1 MSVSSI
7 DQKRA
12 ILAHNRAANELA
24 KAFMLHG
31 LECNTAHNVALRWT
45 NAALDE
51 VSLTMQG
58 LLRTVSRA

>member
-31 LECNTAHNVALRWT
+31 LECNTAYNVALTWT
-45 NAALDE
+45 NAALNA
-51 VSLTMQG
+51 VRSTMEG
-58 LLRTVSRA
+58 LREPVRRA